1 MTSDSAI
8 FRDLAYV
15 FAGAVAGGVVARRLR
30 QPAIVGY
37 VLAGVVLGP
46 FTPGPTFSELHM
58 LELFAEVGVIFLMY
72 SIGIEFSPKHLLP
85 VRWVATV
92 GGLLGIIAILALGV
106 GVGSLMNWPWTQS
119 IAVGAAVSLAS
130 TMVLSR
136 LLLDRGELHSRHGRA
151 MIGIT
156 LVDDLAFVV
165 MTILLPALTAINAT
179 RLYSIGVAF
188 GKAIVILV
196 PVGVVAVK
204 VVPRLMATV
213 ARMGSKELSLLVALG
228 LGFATAAATHALGL
242 SLALGAF
249 LAGMVVSGTGSAK
262 ETLGHLLPFRDAFVA
277 LFFVT
282 IGALVNPKALFSN
295 ISTLLAILGMVTV
308 GKIIIWTAVVRLFRY
323 PFWTALLVGAGL
335 TQIGEFSYVLVQ
347 IARDSGL
354 IAPEVYSATL
364 AASLLS
370 IVINAFLVHAL
381 ADLVARRTV
390 PA

>member
-1 MTSDSAI
+1 
-8 FRDLAYV
+8 
-15 FAGAVAGGVVARRLR
+15 
-30 QPAIVGY
+30 
-37 VLAGVVLGP
+37 
-46 FTPGPTFSELHM
+46 
-58 LELFAEVGVIFLMY
+58 
-72 SIGIEFSPKHLLP
+72 
-85 VRWVATV
+85 
-92 GGLLGIIAILALGV
+92 
-106 GVGSLMNWPWTQS
+106 
-119 IAVGAAVSLAS
+119 
-130 TMVLSR
+130 
-136 LLLDRGELHSRHGRA
+136 

-204 VVPRLMATV
+204 VVPHLMATV
-213 ARMGSKELSLLVALG
+213 ARMGSEELSLLVALG

-249 LAGMVVSGTGSAK
+249 LAGMVVSGTESAK

-323 PFWTALLVGAGL
+323 PWTALLVGAGL

-381 ADLVARRTV
+381 ADVVARRTA